1 LKQLKFLTVNNLKL
15 LRKESIVTKRVALG
29 EFSSNTEA
37 ATSTTREEHLSDR
50 RYRGADVNSEQ
61 AVAQVI
67 SCLEELGI
75 EYLLVG
81 ALSCNVYG
89 VPRASADAYFVIDLG
104 ERSLHD
110 CVSKLGPDFKLDP
123 QLSFEILTGSNR
135 NLLHFLPT
143 GFDIELYRLSNDPR
157 HRVRFGRRAK
167 IALPDLDRVA
177 YVQTAE
183 DLIIQKLRWARRK
196 DLDDIVNVL
205 TVSAIGL
212 DWKYINE
219 WTELHGTTALLEEL
233 KSEAGT

>member
-1 LKQLKFLTVNNLKL
+1 M
-15 LRKESIVTKRVALG
+15 
-29 EFSSNTEA
+29 
-37 ATSTTREEHLSDR
+37 
-50 RYRGADVNSEQ
+50 NSEQ

-110 CVSKLGPDFKLDP
+110 CISKLGPDFKLDP

-167 IALPDLDRVA
+167 IALTDLDRVA

-212 DWKYINE
+212 DWKYIKE
-219 WTELHGTTALLEEL
+219 WTERHGTTALLEEL
-233 KSEAGT
+233 KTEAGT